1 MFSIYLAT
9 HIFEGQFQSCS
20 SQKTNSKTVGN
31 VPKIKINKTSRKLLN
46 FLQRQS
52 NRFDFI
58 HYPLMIY
65 YSRVIT
71 IDTHIWKIDM
81 YTCPSQ
87 VFLEKLKTTKS
98 VDKNINWV
106 LYLCDRTS
114 NWLQGFF
121 NDENLTKMKMYDRN
135 VATIVLWV
143 AKLINK
149 QLWEILW
156 HFNYIKEKWL
166 FTQCKKWI
174 IHKIKTGLFY
184 CVSIFIFFRSVT
196 PGP

>member
-1 MFSIYLAT
+1 
-9 HIFEGQFQSCS
+9 
-20 SQKTNSKTVGN
+20 
-31 VPKIKINKTSRKLLN
+31 
-46 FLQRQS
+46 
-52 NRFDFI
+52 
-58 HYPLMIY
+58 
-65 YSRVIT
+65 
-71 IDTHIWKIDM
+71 M

-106 LYLCDRTS
+106 LYLCDRIS

-149 QLWEILW
+149 QLWEIL
-156 HFNYIKEKWL
+156 
-166 FTQCKKWI
+166 
-174 IHKIKTGLFY
+174 
-184 CVSIFIFFRSVT
+184 
-196 PGP
+196 

>member
-71 IDTHIWKIDM
+71 IDSHIWKIDM

-87 VFLEKLKTTKS
+87 VVLEKLITTKS
-98 VDKNINWV
+98 VDKHIHW
-106 LYLCDRTS
+106 
-114 NWLQGFF
+114 FF
-121 NDENLTKMKMYDRN
+121 IYVIGRQIGCKAFSTMK
-135 VATIVLWV
+135 IS
-143 AKLINK
+143 
-149 QLWEILW
+149 Q
-156 HFNYIKEKWL
+156 KWKCMIGML
-166 FTQCKKWI
+166 PQ
-174 IHKIKTGLFY
+174 
-184 CVSIFIFFRSVT
+184 
-196 PGP
+196 